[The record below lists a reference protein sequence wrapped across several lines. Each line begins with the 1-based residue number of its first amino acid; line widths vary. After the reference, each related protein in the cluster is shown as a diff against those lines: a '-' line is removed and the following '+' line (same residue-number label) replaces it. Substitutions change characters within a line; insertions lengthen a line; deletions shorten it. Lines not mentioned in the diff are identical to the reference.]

1 MIDTTLPLTDIHR
14 HLDGNI
20 RPQTILE
27 LGRQYNI
34 SLPAQSLETL
44 IPHVQV
50 IANEPDLVSFLTKLD
65 WGVKVLASLDACRR
79 VAFENIEDAARH
91 GLHYVELRFSPGY
104 MAMAHQLPVAGVVEA
119 VIDGVREGCRTFG
132 VQAKLI
138 GIMSRTFGEAACQQ
152 ELEAFLAHR
161 DQITALDLAGD
172 ELGFPGSL
180 FLSHFNR
187 ARDAGWHITVHAGEA
202 AGPESIWQAIRELG
216 AERIGHGVKAIE
228 DRALMDF
235 LAEQQIGIES
245 CLTSNIQTSTVAELA
260 AHPLKTF
267 LEHGIRASINT
278 DDPGV
283 QGVDIFTNIPL
294 PRQLLG
300 YPASKSARH
309 RLMVWKWLSSALRKN
324 AHCEKKSPRSNKM
337 DGANAPSIFHAR
349 HKVARCLADSMPSS
363 INSITWIAWLAGTGF
378 SPSPF
383 NASRIAA

>member
-245 CLTSNIQTSTVAELA
+245 CLTSYREWIS
-260 AHPLKTF
+260 
-267 LEHGIRASINT
+267 
-278 DDPGV
+278 
-283 QGVDIFTNIPL
+283 FTNIPL

-337 DGANAPSIFHAR
+337 DGANCTIHFSCKAQSRAMFGGFDAQLNQLHYLD
-349 HKVARCLADSMPSS
+349 CLACRNR
-363 INSITWIAWLAGTGF
+363 IFTIA
-378 SPSPF
+378 
-383 NASRIAA
+383 I

>member
-1 MIDTTLPLTDIHR
+1 
-14 HLDGNI
+14 
-20 RPQTILE
+20 
-27 LGRQYNI
+27 
-34 SLPAQSLETL
+34 
-44 IPHVQV
+44 
-50 IANEPDLVSFLTKLD
+50 
-65 WGVKVLASLDACRR
+65 
-79 VAFENIEDAARH
+79 
-91 GLHYVELRFSPGY
+91 
-104 MAMAHQLPVAGVVEA
+104 
-119 VIDGVREGCRTFG
+119 
-132 VQAKLI
+132 
-138 GIMSRTFGEAACQQ
+138 MSRTFGEAACQQ

-283 QGVDIFTNIPL
+283 QGVDIIHEYTVAAPAAGL
-294 PRQLLG
+294 S
-300 YPASKSARH
+300 ASKSARR
-309 RLMVWKWLSSALRKN
+309 RLMVWKWLSSAQRKN
-324 AHCEKKSPRSNKM
+324 AHCEKKSLRSNKM
-337 DGANAPSIFHAR
+337 DGANCTIPFSRKAQR
-349 HKVARCLADSMPSS
+349 L
-363 INSITWIAWLAGTGF
+363 TQGT
-378 SPSPF
+378 
-383 NASRIAA
+383 ASRDVWRIRCPAQSTPLPGLPDLPEPDFHHRHLTHHE